1 MSKIICDVCGT
12 DYPETAEQCPICGC
26 ANGGELASAAS
37 EAPEGEDKATRT
49 YVKGG
54 RFSKKNVNKRLRA
67 MAVQQSV
74 AQPERI
80 IEQENPEYED
90 PDDDEQEPEEEERS
104 SNLGL
109 IIVVIVLLLAI
120 AAVSVYIAVSIFGIG
135 LPQKPDVT
143 EPQNITTTAPTTEQ
157 IPEATGIPCTA
168 LDVSDVDIYLSGEG
182 STWQLT
188 VTAIPENSTDTVS
201 FSSTDETV
209 VTVDPATGLVTAVGN
224 GTASVIITCGDVVV
238 DCPVKCELADTEP
251 TTEATEPIEGFQLK
265 LDKKD
270 FTLFKAG
277 ATCDIYSG
285 EVDPADITW
294 TTDNDQVAAIDKG
307 VVTAVG
313 NGRTRVYGEY
323 NGQKVSC
330 WVGCKLPEE
339 QAIEPGDPTDPVEPG
354 ETMEPAQSYTLK
366 VNGHVSPYG
375 DEKNAEV
382 TITVEE
388 SFRLTV
394 EDDQGVR
401 QDVTWKASKDGVC
414 SVDGRTITGESAG
427 KVTLTAELNGE
438 TYKCIIVVK

>member
-54 RFSKKNVNKRLRA
+54 RFSKKNVNKRLKA

-143 EPQNITTTAPTTEQ
+143 EPQNITATAPTTEQ

-188 VTAIPENSTDTVS
+188 VAAIPENSTDTVS

-251 TTEATEPIEGFQLK
+251 TTEPTEPIEGFQLK

-294 TTDNDQVAAIDKG
+294 TTDNDQVATIDKG

-339 QAIEPGDPTDPVEPG
+339 QST
-354 ETMEPAQSYTLK
+354 EPADSENATAPDSDVQRYGIRI
-366 VNGHVSPYG
+366 NGSKPAYG
-375 DEKNAEV
+375 TELNAEV

-394 EDDQGVR
+394 VDDQGVR

-414 SVDGRTITGESAG
+414 SVDGRTVTGESAG
-427 KVTLTAELNGE
+427 NVTLTAELNGE